1 MALNTTNSLNNW
13 NPQNS
18 CIERLTDNAAYTSAH
33 PDDTLVLV
41 GPARYSD
48 AAADGASLTPVG
60 MLQGLQVAQQ
70 KPVTPLQTIGSG
82 RTYFL
87 SGKTSVSWGC
97 SRLFAKGNNLSR
109 ALYSNLAKANGNGLP
124 TFNAE
129 EPAASNARPDSVFNL
144 DSELFLVPFGIAVA
158 FRDKSG
164 YSLGAFYLE
173 LCMIQSYSMQLASGQ
188 NVIMENVQGACDRV
202 FPIDLGANDTG
213 GFFTP
218 LDTTTGLGSDPQAI
232 VTGQ

>member
-1 MALNTTNSLNNW
+1 MGLNIQTDGLNNW

-48 AAADGASLTPVG
+48 LGADTLTPVG
-60 MLQGLQVAQQ
+60 MLQGLQVSQQ

-109 ALYSNLAKANGNGLP
+109 ALYSNLTAANGNLP
-124 TFNAE
+124 TFNDA
-129 EPAASNARPDSVFNL
+129 EPAASSTRPNSVFNL

-164 YSLGAFYLE
+164 FSLGAFYLE

-202 FPIDLGANDTG
+202 FPIDLGNSDAGD
-213 GFFTP
+213 FFRTEGAAGVT
-218 LDTTTGLGSDPQAI
+218 LDTTPASVI
-232 VTGQ
+232 TGQ

>member
-1 MALNTTNSLNNW
+1 MALNTVDSLNNW

-48 AAADGASLTPVG
+48 VADDGSSLTPVG
-60 MLQGLQVAQQ
+60 MLQGLQVSQQ

-109 ALYSNLAKANGNGLP
+109 ALYSNLANANGNALP
-124 TFNAE
+124 DFNIE
-129 EPAASNARPDSVFNL
+129 EPAASEGRPNSVFNL

-164 YSLGAFYLE
+164 FSLGAFYLE

-202 FPIDLGANDTG
+202 FPIDLGVNESG
-213 GFFTP
+213 GFFSTEG
-218 LDTTTGLGSDPQAI
+218 TSVTLGGSPSSI

>member
-1 MALNTTNSLNNW
+1 MALNIQTDGLNNW

-48 AAADGASLTPVG
+48 LGTDTLTPVG
-60 MLQGLQVAQQ
+60 MLQGLQVSQQ

-109 ALYSNLAKANGNGLP
+109 ALYSNLAAANGNLP
-124 TFNAE
+124 AFNDT
-129 EPAASNARPDSVFNL
+129 EPAASSTRPNSVFNL

-164 YSLGAFYLE
+164 YSLGSFYLE

-202 FPIDLGANDTG
+202 LPIDLGTSGEVGD
-213 GFFTP
+213 FFTP
-218 LDTTTGLGSDPQAI
+218 AASPNIEGSSPNTIIA
-232 VTGQ
+232 GQ